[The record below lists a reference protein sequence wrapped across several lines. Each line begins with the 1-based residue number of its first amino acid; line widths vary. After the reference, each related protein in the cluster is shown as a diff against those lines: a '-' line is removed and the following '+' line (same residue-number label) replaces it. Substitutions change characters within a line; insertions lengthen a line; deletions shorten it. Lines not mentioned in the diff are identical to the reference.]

1 MYYGWRLL
9 AGVIGLVGWM
19 GIAQAEVKIGFVNA
33 EKLLQDAP
41 QADAART
48 RLEQEFAPRD
58 KKLAASQKQLRA
70 LEEKLVRDG
79 ATMSDSERTK
89 LEREA
94 RDLKRDLKREQ
105 EEFRDDFNIRR
116 NEELGKLQQQVFEAI
131 RSLAKSEQYDLILS
145 EGVIAASKE
154 VDITGKVLDLLKKK

>member
-1 MYYGWRLL
+1 MQHGWRLFACVVGL
-9 AGVIGLVGWM
+9 AGMM
-19 GIAQAEVKIGFVNA
+19 GVAQAETKIGFVNA

-41 QADAART
+41 QADAARA
-48 RLEQEFAPRD
+48 RLEKEFAPRD

-79 ATMSDSERTK
+79 STMSDAERTK
-89 LEREA
+89 LERES

-105 EEFRDDFNIRR
+105 DEFREDFNIRR

-131 RSLAKSEQYDLILS
+131 RTLAKSEQYDLILS

-154 VDITGKVLDLLKKK
+154 VDITGKVLELLKK

>member
-9 AGVIGLVGWM
+9 AGVIGLIGWM
-19 GIAQAEVKIGFVNA
+19 GIAQAEIKIGFVNA

-58 KKLAASQKQLRA
+58 KKLAALQKQART
-70 LEEKLVRDG
+70 LEEKLARDG
-79 ATMSDSERTK
+79 ATMSDAERTK

-131 RSLAKSEQYDLILS
+131 RTLAKSEQYDLILS

-154 VDITGKVLDLLKKK
+154 VDITGKVLELLKKK